1 MNRFFGIES
10 AASQDAAAEDAP
22 VAIIDVGSNSVRMV
36 VYRGRGR
43 MPPVLFNEK
52 TMCALGLGVAISGR
66 LDPDAREMALK
77 TLKRFALLAREMGC
91 TDVSAVATAA
101 IRQAAD
107 GAQFIEQVTARTGLR
122 LDRISGEQEAEYSA
136 LGVLSGIPAADGVVG
151 DLGGGSLELA
161 RVCRGS
167 VFERVSIPIGSFV
180 TGAATEQAIRSSL
193 ARALK
198 PYGWLRDARD
208 KSIYAVG
215 GSWRAL
221 AHLDMHET
229 SHPLPILHQYRL
241 TPDRPL
247 ALGAIASRLDKR
259 RVKLIPNVSERRLTA
274 MPGAAVTLDTL
285 LLLTGARDAIISAHG
300 VREGLL
306 FSRLSPEE
314 RAEDPLLA
322 ACRQEAGEE
331 SRFHSNGDRLMDWL
345 DPLLS
350 QGEDPRDRRLRH
362 AACLLSDVAW
372 RGHPDFR
379 AERALDAS
387 LYGNWVGIDARER
400 MMLGIALF
408 VCYGGAPPA
417 ALLDMVAKLC
427 TPDDLQIARVWGLAL
442 RLGQRLCGGAVQM
455 LVRTGL
461 LRDGRRLVLQL
472 PEDYVDLFGEVVE
485 RRLEALAGALE
496 LQPSVTIGR
505 VRVPAG

>member
-1 MNRFFGIES
+1 MSRFFGIGP
-10 AASQDAAAEDAP
+10 AAARDAATAGAP

-36 VYRGRGR
+36 VYRGHRR
-43 MPPVLFNEK
+43 MPAVLFNEK

-66 LDPDAREMALK
+66 LDPDASEMALK

-101 IRQAAD
+101 VRQAAD
-107 GAQFIEQVTARTGLR
+107 GPRFIERVRERTGLR
-122 LDRISGEQEAEYSA
+122 LEIISGEQEAEYSA
-136 LGVLSGIPAADGVVG
+136 LGVLSGIPSADGVAG

-161 RVCRGS
+161 RVCNGS
-167 VFERVSIPIGSFV
+167 VFERLSIPMGSFV
-180 TGAATEQAIRSSL
+180 TGAATEEAIRASL

-198 PYGWLRDARD
+198 PYSWLQDARD

-215 GSWRAL
+215 GTWRAL

-241 TPDRPL
+241 PPDRPL

-259 RVKLIPNVSERRLTA
+259 RVKLIPNVSERRVAA
-274 MPGAAVTLDTL
+274 MPGAAVALDAL
-285 LLLTGARDAIISAHG
+285 LLLTGARDVIISAHG

-314 RAEDPLLA
+314 RAEDPLFA

-331 SRFHSNGDRLMDWL
+331 SRFHSNGDCLMDWL
-345 DPLLS
+345 DPVFVE
-350 QGEDPRDRRLRH
+350 GEDPLDRRLRH

-408 VCYGGAPPA
+408 VCYGGAPPV
-417 ALLDMVAKLC
+417 ALLDMAAKLC
-427 TPDDLQIARVWGLAL
+427 TPDDLQIARTWGLAL

-455 LVRTGL
+455 LARTAL
-461 LRDGRRLVLQL
+461 HRDGRRLILEL
-472 PEDYVDLFGEVVE
+472 PTDYVDLFGEVVE
-485 RRLEALAGALE
+485 RRLEALADALE
-496 LQPSVTIGR
+496 LQPGVTVGR
-505 VRVPAG
+505 ARAPAA